1 MAQVGTVEA
10 VKELRMLSNSKDSSE
25 FPRPFLVW
33 CVGFAYASFLALTLQ
48 KLLLPLLPS
57 LHAEHGLLQ
66 NDAIYFHNVAVEL
79 AARIRTIGWSE
90 WQFFPAAGATANVGV
105 LAALYAFLGPDPAWF
120 IPLNAAAH
128 ATGALMLYL
137 LAPIIWPG
145 NVGRLGGL
153 VAAVLF
159 LAFPT
164 ALQWYGQNHK
174 DAFSIAGTLIILFA
188 WLRAGQFPSGSLS
201 GGLKDLSLAFLG
213 TVLIASVRPYFL
225 LIVALA
231 LLASWVV
238 AVLASIAQRKL
249 GTDWRGLTFSMALL
263 AMVAGVASLAPK
275 DRDIMQDAPAP
286 EGISDGISEGISE
299 GISWRWQQTEL
310 LPRHVDKLFERA
322 SSIRAGFI
330 AYGFSV
336 GAGSMLDANRYPNSA
351 ASVLAYTPRALV
363 VGLFAPFPDS
373 WTERPTMIRVVGA
386 IETLIW
392 YLLFPGVLLL
402 AVLRPNRAFLLGA
415 VFCGAIIVAL
425 SYAHPN
431 LGTLYRQR
439 FGVLFFFILC
449 GAIGWSRVVL
459 GILSAASPRPGNV
472 PMGAASNV
480 DPYAPLSPG
489 MTRVAASGAIVLAI
503 SIVSFLGFM
512 VRDLLLVKSFGMGVR
527 LDAFFSAAMI
537 PMFFVAFLAF
547 PFADAMTTQFLRAGS
562 AEGVVGREHL
572 ARSLLSFASIILAAV
587 GILLVVTADQVVIL
601 ILGGGD
607 PEQIEEA
614 ATMLRWL
621 TPILMFSGWTV
632 IGNSV
637 LNALQ
642 RSRAAALAQMSVPAI
657 AIAAILVFGQ
667 ALGLYAAIY
676 GMLAGLA
683 TNIALVTYAMKGQ
696 GLRLMPARMS
706 FSPLFIAVLRNYSL
720 LALAALL
727 AAAAVPVNYVFAGM
741 IGTGAV
747 SAWALGSKMVQL
759 VTGMAGVAIGAVILP
774 HLGGL
779 IAHGRLSQL
788 KSDVYFLLMSGT
800 WISIICTLTIYGF
813 SEPLVVAVFEG
824 GEVTREQAVQL
835 AAILKL
841 GSLQLPFVIAT
852 TLILKLAAVSGT
864 SLRAVV
870 ATGAGL
876 ALNVALNLVLVPQSG
891 VLGIA
896 TATAIAAGFS
906 ATYLVLATRKQCGL
920 DFVEVAV
927 LLGSWI
933 ALLGLS
939 VALHFRSVAAVA
951 SSGLALLILAWAQ
964 WWVWQKRSPISD
976 ICKDTG

>member
-1 MAQVGTVEA
+1 MEAGT
-10 VKELRMLSNSKDSSE
+10 SQSSG

-33 CVGFAYASFLALTLQ
+33 CVGFAFASFLALTLQ

-66 NDAIYFHNVAVEL
+66 NDAILFHNIAVEL
-79 AARIRTIGWSE
+79 AERIRTTGWSE
-90 WQFFPAAGATANVGV
+90 WRLFPMPGVTGNVGV
-105 LAALYAFLGPDPAWF
+105 LAALYAVLGPDPAWF

-128 ATGALMLYL
+128 ATGALMLYFIGQ
-137 LAPIIWPG
+137 IIWPG
-145 NVGRLGGL
+145 SAGRLGGL
-153 VAAVLF
+153 VAATLF
-159 LAFPT
+159 LAFPS

-188 WLRAGQFPSGSLS
+188 WLRAGQSSSRPLRGC
-201 GGLKDLSLAFLG
+201 LKDLSLAFLG

-231 LLASWVV
+231 LLASWAV

-249 GTDWRGLTFSMALL
+249 GADWRGLTFSMGLL

-275 DRDIMQDAPAP
+275 DRDIMQDAAA
-286 EGISDGISEGISE
+286 SEGIRLSQ
-299 GISWRWQQTEL
+299 GQTASWRWQRTEL
-310 LPRHVDKLFERA
+310 LPRQVDKLFERA
-322 SSIRAGFI
+322 SRIRAAFV
-330 AYGFSV
+330 AYGLSV
-336 GAGSMLDANRYPNSA
+336 GAGSQIDADRMPDDA
-351 ASVLAYTPRALV
+351 ASALAYMPRALV

-373 WTERPTMIRVVGA
+373 WTERPSLIRVIGA

-392 YLLFPGVLLL
+392 YLLAPGLLLL
-402 AVLRPNRAFLLGA
+402 AVLRPNRAFLIGA
-415 VFCGAIIVAL
+415 VFCGAMVVAL

-431 LGTLYRQR
+431 VGTLYRQR

-449 GAIGWSRVVL
+449 GAIGWSRIIL
-459 GILSAASPRPGNV
+459 GILSAASPRSDQAPAG
-472 PMGAASNV
+472 MASNV
-480 DPYAPLSPG
+480 DLHAPASPG
-489 MTRVAASGAIVLAI
+489 MSRVAASGATVLII
-503 SIVSFLGFM
+503 SVVSFLGFM
-512 VRDLLLVKSFGMGVR
+512 VRDLLLVKGFGMGVQ

-537 PMFFVAFLAF
+537 PMFFAAFLAF
-547 PFADAMTTQFLRAGS
+547 PFTDAMTAQFLGAGS
-562 AEGVVGREHL
+562 VGGSKGREQL
-572 ARSLLSFASIILAAV
+572 IRSLLSIASIILGVAGV
-587 GILLVVTADQVVIL
+587 LLVVMADRVVAL
-601 ILGGGD
+601 ILGDDDSG
-607 PEQIEEA
+607 QIADA
-614 ATMLRWL
+614 AKMLRWF
-621 TPILMFSGWTV
+621 TPVLMFSGWTV
-632 IGNSV
+632 IGNSA

-657 AIAAILVFGQ
+657 TIAAILVLGKE
-667 ALGLYAAIY
+667 LGLYAAIY

-683 TNIALVTYAMKGQ
+683 ANIVFVVYATKGQ
-696 GLRLMPARMS
+696 GLRLMPAHIS
-706 FSPLFIAVLRNYSL
+706 WSPALAAVVRNYAL
-720 LALAALL
+720 LALAALF
-727 AAAAVPVNYVFAGM
+727 AAAAIPVNYAFAGM
-741 IGTGAV
+741 IGPGAV

-759 VTGMAGVAIGAVILP
+759 VTGMAGVTIGAVVLP

-779 IAHGRLSQL
+779 IAHGRLAQL

-800 WISIICTLTIYGF
+800 WISVVCTLAIYGF

-852 TLILKLAAVSGT
+852 TIILKLAAVSGT

-876 ALNVALNLVLVPQSG
+876 ALNVALNLVLAPLSG

-906 ATYLVLATRKQCGL
+906 AAYLVLATRKQCGL
-920 DFVEVAV
+920 NFVEAAV

-933 ALLGLS
+933 ALMGLS
-939 VALHFRSVAAVA
+939 VAMHFRSVAAVA
-951 SSGLALLILAWAQ
+951 SSGLALLILAGAQ
-964 WWVWQKRSPISD
+964 WWVWRKQPPVAAKMMLD
-976 ICKDTG
+976 